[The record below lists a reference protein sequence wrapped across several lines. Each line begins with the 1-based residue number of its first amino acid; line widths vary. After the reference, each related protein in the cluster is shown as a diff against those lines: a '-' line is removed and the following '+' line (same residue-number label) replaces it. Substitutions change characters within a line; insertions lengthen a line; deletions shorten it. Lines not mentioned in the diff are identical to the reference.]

1 MALKT
6 ENRQTIDVDGVEVQ
20 VPVKR
25 KGLINTADSPIKFAR
40 TEGLSGRQ
48 NLESQAKR
56 IGKGVWDYITGD
68 GDDLERLKG
77 LLPDDAESDD

>member
-6 ENRQTIDVDGVEVQ
+6 ERRETVEVDGVEVQ

-25 KGLINTADSPIKFAR
+25 RGLINTGDTSIKFAR

-56 IGKGVWDYITGD
+56 IGRGVWDYITGE
-68 GDDLERLKG
+68 GDDIERLKN
-77 LLPDDAESDD
+77 LIPDDESDD